1 MANRELEREVERA
14 LVRGV
19 KASGGEVRKL
29 AWVGRR
35 GAPDRLVFL
44 PPFSGVQGVSKN
56 KQTVDP
62 WRMVFVELKTRHG
75 KLSRL
80 QQIEVRRLRAMGL
93 DVVVLAGHDDVEKF
107 LRCRRGQGG
116 QQGP

>member
-1 MANRELEREVERA
+1 MADRELEREVERA

-19 KASGGEVRKL
+19 KSLGGEVRKL

-44 PPFSGVQGVSKN
+44 PSASGVAGVSKN
-56 KQTVDP
+56 KQTVEP
-62 WRMVFVELKTRHG
+62 WRVWFVELKTRHG

-80 QQIEVRRLRAMGL
+80 QQIEIRRLRQMGL
-93 DVVVLAGHDDVEKF
+93 DVVVLAGHDDVENWLEKK
-107 LRCRRGQGG
+107 
-116 QQGP
+116 

>member
-1 MANRELEREVERA
+1 
-14 LVRGV
+14 
-19 KASGGEVRKL
+19 
-29 AWVGRR
+29 
-35 GAPDRLVFL
+35 
-44 PPFSGVQGVSKN
+44 
-56 KQTVDP
+56 
-62 WRMVFVELKTRHG
+62 MVFVELKTRHG

>member
-1 MANRELEREVERA
+1 MADRELEREVERA

-19 KASGGEVRKL
+19 KSLGGEVRKL

-44 PPFSGVQGVSKN
+44 PPACGVTGVSKN
-56 KQTVDP
+56 KQKVEP
-62 WRMVFVELKTRHG
+62 WRIVFVELKTRHG

-80 QQIEVRRLRAMGL
+80 QQIEIRRLRAMGL
-93 DVVVLAGHDDVEKF
+93 DVVVLAGSDAVERWLYSNQEK
-107 LRCRRGQGG
+107 CT
-116 QQGP
+116 